1 MMNKRKRIFLILT
14 ICWLMLIFSFS
25 ARDADTSGQDSGR
38 IGRLVGECFVPG
50 FQNWSETRQNQFI
63 EAVDFPVR
71 KTAHATEYAILGML
85 TFGMIYD
92 EKKGR
97 AHNFVLPWIF
107 GTCYAATDEFHQ
119 LFVPGRSGQIR
130 DVLIDSSGVLAGLL
144 VIYLVMWIRKC
155 KRHKNV
161 EKK

>member
-1 MMNKRKRIFLILT
+1 MMNKRRKIFLVLT
-14 ICWLMLIFSFS
+14 ICWLVLIFGFS

-38 IGRLVGECFVPG
+38 IGRMIGECFVPG
-50 FQNWSETRQNQFI
+50 FREWSDVKQEQFV

-85 TFGMIYD
+85 MFGTIYE
-92 EKKGR
+92 EKKSKV
-97 AHNFVLPWIF
+97 HNYVLSWIF

-130 DVLIDSSGVLAGLL
+130 DVMIDSSGVLAGLL
-144 VIYLVMWIRKC
+144 VIYIVMWIKMRKAHKIED
-155 KRHKNV
+155 KR
-161 EKK
+161 

>member
-1 MMNKRKRIFLILT
+1 MRNKRKIVFLILT
-14 ICWLMLIFSFS
+14 ICWLVLIFSFS

-38 IGRLVGECFVPG
+38 IGKLVGECFVPG
-50 FQNWSETRQNQFI
+50 FQNWSKARQNQFV

-85 TFGMIYD
+85 VLGTVYD
-92 EKKGR
+92 EKKSRG
-97 AHNFVLPWIF
+97 HNFLFPWIF
-107 GTCYAATDEFHQ
+107 GTCYAATDEIHQ

>member
-1 MMNKRKRIFLILT
+1 MMNRRKRIFLILT
-14 ICWLMLIFSFS
+14 ICWMVLIFSFS
-25 ARDADTSGQDSGR
+25 ARNADISEKDSGR
-38 IGRLVGECFVPG
+38 VGRLVGECFVPG
-50 FQNWSETRQNQFI
+50 FQNWSEARQNQFV

-85 TFGMIYD
+85 VFGTVYD
-92 EKKGR
+92 EKMDRG
-97 AHNFVLPWIF
+97 HNFLLPWIY

-144 VIYLVMWIRKC
+144 MIHFVMWIQKC